1 MIKIKHR
8 KTIDAI
14 FINPQHIVEVRTSI
28 VKEPREDGGIN
39 MYVLY
44 RVFLVNTASEISDK
58 EFDLKPLKDW
68 LDTATSHFS
77 TNGKMLY

>member
-1 MIKIKHR
+1 MIRIKHR
-8 KTIDAI
+8 KTFDAI

-28 VKEPREDGGIN
+28 VKEPREDGGAN
-39 MYVLY
+39 LYLLY
-44 RVFLVNTASEISDK
+44 RIFFVDTYSEISDK

-68 LDTATSHFS
+68 LNAATSQFS